1 LTEVVEIPR
10 GKPVDDEETENDSAA
25 AIKVTCT
32 QPEADMLGLV
42 FANILR

>member
-1 LTEVVEIPR
+1 VEVSRE
-10 GKPVDDEETENDSAA
+10 KPLFADEETENDAA
-25 AIKVTCT
+25 GTQLTST